1 MKPVAFDYVAPES
14 VDAAVAALA
23 AANGEGKVMAG
34 GQSLMPLLNFRM
46 ARPSV
51 VVDLLRIPGLAS
63 IEKNGGTVAI
73 GALTRH
79 ADLEFSDVIAAK
91 LPVMAAAMPHVA
103 HLAIRNRG
111 TIGGS
116 LSHADPAA
124 ELPMLAV
131 FYGATIK
138 AQGLGGRREIPAE
151 DFFVSALTNCLEA
164 EEIVFEIDFPILKEH
179 TGWAFEEVARR
190 FGDFAL
196 ASIAVSFAL
205 LDGAIADARVAV
217 MGVADTPLR
226 LRTAEDALNG
236 ARGGA
241 EDASQFA
248 KAVRGSVSPSDDIH
262 VSAEY
267 RKNLIG
273 ALAEKAFAAAWTRAL
288 GEKA

>member
-1 MKPVAFDYVAPES
+1 MKPVAFDYVVPES
-14 VDAAVAALA
+14 LDAAVAALT

-46 ARPSV
+46 TRPSII
-51 VVDLLRIPGLAS
+51 VDLLRVPGLAL
-63 IEKNGGTVAI
+63 IEQKDDTVAI

-79 ADLEFSDVIAAK
+79 ADLEFSDLIAAK

-131 FYGATIK
+131 LYDATIK
-138 AQGLGGRREIPAE
+138 AQGPGGRREIPAE
-151 DFFVSALTNCLEA
+151 DFFVSPLTNCLDA
-164 EEIVFEIDFPILKEH
+164 DEIVFQIDFPILKGH

-196 ASIAVSFAL
+196 AAIAVSFAL

-226 LRTAEDALNG
+226 LRKAEDALNG
-236 ARGGA
+236 ASGGA

-248 KAVRGSVSPSDDIH
+248 KVVRASVSPSDDIH
-262 VSAEY
+262 ISAEY
-267 RKNLIG
+267 RKSLIG
-273 ALAEKAFAAAWTRAL
+273 ALAERAFAAAWTRAL
-288 GEKA
+288 GERP

>member
-1 MKPVAFDYVAPES
+1 
-14 VDAAVAALA
+14 
-23 AANGEGKVMAG
+23 
-34 GQSLMPLLNFRM
+34 
-46 ARPSV
+46 
-51 VVDLLRIPGLAS
+51 
-63 IEKNGGTVAI
+63 
-73 GALTRH
+73 LTRH
-79 ADLEFSDVIAAK
+79 ADLEFSDLIAAK
-91 LPVMAAAMPHVA
+91 LPIMAAAMPHVA

-131 FYGATIK
+131 LYDATIK
-138 AQGLGGRREIPAE
+138 AQGPGGRREIPAE
-151 DFFVSALTNCLEA
+151 DFFVSPLTNCLDA
-164 EEIVFEIDFPILKEH
+164 DEIVFQIDFPIFKGH

-196 ASIAVSFAL
+196 AAIAVSFAL

-226 LRTAEDALNG
+226 LRKAEDALNG
-236 ARGGA
+236 ASGGA

-248 KAVRGSVSPSDDIH
+248 KVVRASVSPSDDIH

-267 RKNLIG
+267 RKSLIG
-273 ALAEKAFAAAWTRAL
+273 ALAERAFAAAWTRAL
-288 GEKA
+288 GEKP

>member
-1 MKPVAFDYVAPES
+1 MKPVAFDYVVPES
-14 VDAAVAALA
+14 LDAAVAALV

-46 ARPSV
+46 TRPSV

-63 IEKNGGTVAI
+63 IEKRGNTVAI

-79 ADLEFSDVIAAK
+79 ADLEFSDLIAAK

-131 FYGATIK
+131 FYDATIK
-138 AQGLGGRREIPAE
+138 AQGPNGRREIPAE
-151 DFFVSALTNCLEA
+151 DFFVSALTNCLKP

-226 LRTAEDALNG
+226 LRKAEDGLNG
-236 ARGGA
+236 AKGGA

-248 KAVRGSVSPSDDIH
+248 KVVRASVSPSDDIH

-267 RKNLIG
+267 RKSLIG

-288 GEKA
+288 GEKV